1 MKFRLESDLYKVA
14 TAARER
20 EWRLA
25 LDDLNADLEP
35 SPARATLGRESNGSV
50 CIAFSEDQRPA
61 KDIVL
66 HKERLRRHFRDYRRI
81 IERLARVGHGA
92 ASVRQLEAL
101 DYAKKLVHDEAGE
114 TMQRLVSE
122 QLSLEHKTAR
132 RLFTLVFLVAN
143 ELPEPLVNQHRHAP

>member
-1 MKFRLESDLYKVA
+1 MAYAYTVKFKLESDLYKVA

-25 LDDLNADLEP
+25 LDDLNADLQP
-35 SPARATLGRESNGSV
+35 SLAHATLGRESNGNV
-50 CIAFSEDQRPA
+50 RIALSNAQSQV

-92 ASVRQLEAL
+92 SSCRTLGAIR
-101 DYAKKLVHDEAGE
+101 GC
-114 TMQRLVSE
+114 T
-122 QLSLEHKTAR
+122 R
-132 RLFTLVFLVAN
+132 R
-143 ELPEPLVNQHRHAP
+143 